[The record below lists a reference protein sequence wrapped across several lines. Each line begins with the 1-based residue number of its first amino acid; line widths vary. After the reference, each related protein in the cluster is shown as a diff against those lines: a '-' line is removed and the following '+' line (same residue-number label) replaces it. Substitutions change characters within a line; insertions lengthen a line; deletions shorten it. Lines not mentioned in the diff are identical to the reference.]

1 MKVLKPINNNI
12 VSARDENGSEII
24 LMGKGIGYKA
34 REGDE
39 ISSGSIEK
47 IFRMDSQNATDRL
60 KQLLTDVPMENVQVS
75 DEVIAFAKK
84 SLGTRLSKTIYI
96 TLTDHINF
104 AVERFHSGQLFQNA
118 LLTEVRRFYHQEY
131 MIGEYALD
139 IIQEKLGIRLPPDE
153 AATIA
158 LHIVN
163 AEYDASIGDT
173 VNITKLI
180 VDIVNIVRASLPVR
194 LDENTLYYDR
204 FVTHVKFLAQRIF
217 QNDLL
222 DSGDRQFT
230 EAINGL
236 YPAEYACARRIGAF
250 IWQEYRHKISE
261 EELAYLTVHI
271 KRISMKE

>member
-12 VSARDENGSEII
+12 VSALDENGNEIVV
-24 LMGKGIGYKA
+24 MGRGIGFKA
-34 REGDE
+34 KENTE
-39 ISSGSIEK
+39 IPHDAIEK
-47 IFRMDSQNATDRL
+47 VFRMDSQNATDRL
-60 KQLLTDVPMENVQVS
+60 KQLLAGVPLEHIQVS

-84 SLGTRLSKTIYI
+84 ALGTRLSKTIYI

-104 AVERFHSGQLFQNA
+104 AVERFHNGQLFQNA

-139 IIQEKLGIRLPPDE
+139 LISEKLKIRLPPDE

-163 AEYDASIGDT
+163 AEYDVSIGET
-173 VNITKLI
+173 VNMTKLI
-180 VDIVNIVRASLPVR
+180 MDIVNIVKASLPVR
-194 LDENTLYYDR
+194 LDENTLYYER

-222 DSGDRQFT
+222 DSCDRQFT
-230 EAINGL
+230 EAICGL

-250 IWQEYRHKISE
+250 IETEYRHKISE
-261 EELAYLTVHI
+261 EELSYLTVHI
-271 KRISMKE
+271 KRISMKD

>member
-1 MKVLKPINNNI
+1 MKVLKSINNNI
-12 VSARDENGSEII
+12 VSALDEDGNEVVV
-24 LMGKGIGYKA
+24 MGRGIGYKA
-34 REGDE
+34 KENDE
-39 ISSGSIEK
+39 LPRAAIEK

-60 KQLLTDVPMENVQVS
+60 KQLLVEVPLENIQVS
-75 DEVIAFAKK
+75 DEVIAYAKK

-104 AVERFHSGQLFQNA
+104 AVERFGKGQIFQNA

-180 VDIVNIVRASLPVR
+180 MDIVNIVKGSLPVR

-217 QNDLL
+217 QNELL

-230 EAINGL
+230 EAISGL
-236 YPAEYACARRIGAF
+236 YPAEYVCARKIGAL
-250 IWQEYRHKISE
+250 IAQQYHHKISE

-271 KRISMKE
+271 KRISTKD